1 MACGKKWCVKLDL
14 YFCESNLNILK
25 NNIENIS
32 GNNKLIQI

>member
-1 MACGKKWCVKLDL
+1 MACGKKCVK
-14 YFCESNLNILK
+14 FCESNLNILK